1 LTGARAVRAAVIVTT
16 LAVVGTGG
24 IMGLGAMFEV
34 KPRVTRPAM
43 EDTARGVRPHVVNA
57 PEFARAAH
65 GIIETVRR
73 LAASLKGQ

>member
-1 LTGARAVRAAVIVTT
+1 
-16 LAVVGTGG
+16 
-24 IMGLGAMFEV
+24 MGLGAMFEV

-43 EDTARGVRPHVVNA
+43 EDTARGDRPHVVNA